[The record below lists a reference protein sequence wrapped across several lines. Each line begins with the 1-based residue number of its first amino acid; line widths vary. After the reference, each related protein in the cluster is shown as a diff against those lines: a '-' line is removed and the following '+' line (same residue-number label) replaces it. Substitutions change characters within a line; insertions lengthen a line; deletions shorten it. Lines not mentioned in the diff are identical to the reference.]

1 MARLSPGRQFAGNI
15 CYAPRNACSVRRM
28 GERTLAT
35 LERDGAVFV
44 LDLGDTE
51 NRFNSDSLAEL
62 AALLDEVEG
71 AEGPK
76 ALVVRATG
84 KYWSNGLDLDWMLAE
99 PERAG
104 PLLAG
109 VHALFARILVMPVP
123 TVAAIT
129 GHAYAAGAMLTVAHD
144 FKVMRAD
151 RGYWCLPE
159 VDLALP
165 FTPGMNALLVAKL
178 PKRTAHEA
186 MTTARRSTAPEALEA
201 GILDATAKETAVVS
215 TAIDRAAALASKA
228 SPALGEIKTRLYADA
243 LAALAS

>member
-1 MARLSPGRQFAGNI
+1 
-15 CYAPRNACSVRRM
+15 
-28 GERTLAT
+28 LAT
-35 LERDGAVFV
+35 LEREGAVFV

-51 NRFNSDSLAEL
+51 NRFNADSLAEL
-62 AALLDEVEG
+62 AARLDEVEG

-76 ALVVRATG
+76 ALVVKATG
-84 KYWSNGLDLDWMLAE
+84 KYWSNGLDLDWMMAD

-109 VHALFARILVMPVP
+109 VHALFARVMVMPLP

-129 GHAYAAGAMLTVAHD
+129 GHAYAAGAMLSVAFD
-144 FKVMRAD
+144 IKVMRAD

-159 VDLALP
+159 VDLGLP

-186 MTTARRSTAPEALEA
+186 MTTARRYTAPEAEAA
-201 GILDATAKETAVVS
+201 GILDATAEETAVVN
-215 TAIDRAAALASKA
+215 AAMERAAALAAKA

-243 LAALAS
+243 LVALAD

>member
-1 MARLSPGRQFAGNI
+1 M
-15 CYAPRNACSVRRM
+15 
-28 GERTLAT
+28 AT
-35 LERDGAVFV
+35 LDRDGAVFV
-44 LDLGDTE
+44 LDLGETE
-51 NRFNSDSLAEL
+51 NRFNGDSIAEL
-62 AALLDEVEG
+62 AALLDEVEA

-76 ALVVRATG
+76 ALVVKATG
-84 KYWSNGLDLDWMLAE
+84 KYWTNGLDLDWMMAD

-109 VHALFARILVMPVP
+109 VHALFARVLVMPVP

-129 GHAYAAGAMLTVAHD
+129 GHCYAAGAMLSVAHD
-144 FKVMRAD
+144 IKVMRVD

-159 VDLALP
+159 VDLGLP

-186 MTTARRSTAPEALEA
+186 MTTARRYTAPEAEAA
-201 GILDATAKETAVVS
+201 GILDATAEESAVVS
-215 TAIDRAAALASKA
+215 TSIAHAAALASKA

-243 LAALAS
+243 VAALAS

>member
-1 MARLSPGRQFAGNI
+1 MAK
-15 CYAPRNACSVRRM
+15 
-28 GERTLAT
+28 
-35 LERDGAVFV
+35 LERDGDVWV

-51 NRFNSDSLAEL
+51 NRFNGESIAEL
-62 AALLDEVEG
+62 SELLDEVESGEG
-71 AEGPK
+71 AK

-84 KYWSNGLDLDWMLAE
+84 KYWTNGLDLDWMLAE

-109 VHALFARILVMPVP
+109 VHALFKRVLVMPLP

-129 GHAYAAGAMLTVAHD
+129 GHCYAAGAMLSVAHD
-144 FKVMRAD
+144 IKVMRAD

-159 VDLALP
+159 VDLGLP

-186 MTTARRSTAPEALEA
+186 MTTARRYTAPEAEAA
-201 GILDATAKETAVVS
+201 GILDATAAEEAVVS
-215 TAIDRAAALASKA
+215 TAIERAAALAGKA
-228 SPALGEIKTRLYADA
+228 GPALGEIKSRLYADA
-243 LAALAS
+243 LGALTAA

>member
-1 MARLSPGRQFAGNI
+1 M
-15 CYAPRNACSVRRM
+15 
-28 GERTLAT
+28 AT
-35 LERDGAVFV
+35 LDRDGAVFV

-51 NRFNSDSLAEL
+51 NRFNGDSIAEL

-71 AEGPK
+71 AEAPK
-76 ALVVRATG
+76 ALAVKATG
-84 KYWSNGLDLDWMLAE
+84 KYWTNGLDLDWMMAD

-109 VHALFARILVMPVP
+109 VHALFARVLAMPLP

-129 GHAYAAGAMLTVAHD
+129 GHCYAAGAMLSVAHD
-144 FKVMRAD
+144 MKVMRAD

-159 VDLALP
+159 VDLGLP

-178 PKRTAHEA
+178 PKRTAHES
-186 MTTARRSTAPEALEA
+186 MTTARRYTAPEALEA
-201 GILDATAKETAVVS
+201 GILDATAEEGAVVS
-215 TAIDRAAALASKA
+215 TAIERAAALASKA
-228 SPALGEIKTRLYADA
+228 SPALGEIKSRLYADA

>member
-1 MARLSPGRQFAGNI
+1 
-15 CYAPRNACSVRRM
+15 
-28 GERTLAT
+28 LAT
-35 LERDGAVFV
+35 LDRDGAVWL

-51 NRFNSDSLAEL
+51 NRFNADSVAEL
-62 AALLDEVEG
+62 IALLDEVEG

-76 ALVVRATG
+76 ALVVKATG
-84 KYWSNGLDLDWMLAE
+84 KYWTNGLDLDWMMAD

-109 VHALFARILVMPVP
+109 VHELLGRVLAMPLP

-129 GHAYAAGAMLTVAHD
+129 GHAYAAGAMLSVAHD
-144 FKVMRAD
+144 IKVMRAD

-159 VDLALP
+159 VDLGLP

-186 MTTARRSTAPEALEA
+186 MTTARRYTAPEAEAA
-201 GILDATAKETAVVS
+201 GILDATAGEDVVVS
-215 TAIDRAAALASKA
+215 AAVERAAALVGKA
-228 SPALGEIKTRLYADA
+228 GPALGEIKSRLYADA
-243 LAALAS
+243 VSALRE

>member
-1 MARLSPGRQFAGNI
+1 
-15 CYAPRNACSVRRM
+15 
-28 GERTLAT
+28 LAT

-51 NRFNSDSLAEL
+51 NRFNSESIAEL
-62 AALLDEVEG
+62 AGLLDEVEG
-71 AEGPK
+71 GEGPK
-76 ALVVRATG
+76 ALVVKATG
-84 KYWSNGLDLDWMLAE
+84 KYWSNGLDLDWMMAD

-109 VHALFARILVMPVP
+109 VHALFARVLVMPLP

-129 GHAYAAGAMLTVAHD
+129 GHCYAAGAMLSVAHD
-144 FKVMRAD
+144 IKVMRAD

-159 VDLALP
+159 VDLGLP

-186 MTTARRSTAPEALEA
+186 MTTARRYTAPEAEAA
-201 GILDATAKETAVVS
+201 GILDATADETSVVS
-215 TAIDRAAALASKA
+215 TAIERASALASKA
-228 SPALGEIKTRLYADA
+228 SPALGEIKARLYADA
-243 LAALAS
+243 LAALG